1 MKITIIFPARDFEIG
16 KATMPVMPVA
26 PTFFT
31 QTSLKKSFREQLVLP
46 TMDSVFNIYLSRT
59 KDLRDI
65 MDQHG
70 QSVFYNEIKD

>member
-31 QTSLKKSFREQLVLP
+31 QTSLKKSFREQFKKENSQKESWP
-46 TMDSVFNIYLSRT
+46 
-59 KDLRDI
+59 
-65 MDQHG
+65 
-70 QSVFYNEIKD
+70 